1 MLGGQ
6 RNGAFYA
13 PTLID
18 AIPKTADVARDLEIF
33 GPVVSV
39 IGFDTLEEAI
49 EIANASKFGLAGCI
63 FSADMK
69 TAMKTA
75 AALECGSV
83 VINGASFYR
92 SFEMPFGGYKYS
104 GLGTEGMLS
113 TFAEV
118 TRLKTVVLKN
128 VLA

>member
-1 MLGGQ
+1 MEKMRLL
-6 RNGAFYA
+6 NTYVNNV
-13 PTLID
+13 TLD
-18 AIPKTADVARDLEIF
+18 
-33 GPVVSV
+33 
-39 IGFDTLEEAI
+39 EAI

-92 SFEMPFGGYKYS
+92 SFEMPFGGYKAS
-104 GLGTEGMLS
+104 GIGREWGVEGLEDFLETK
-113 TFAEV
+113 TFSYPA
-118 TRLKTVVLKN
+118 T
-128 VLA
+128 